1 MIRITRIV
9 GICGTRD
16 TCVNGRLV
24 RGYPDPTPIRNLIRS
39 LPQDHTCMVVSGGAS
54 GVDTAAFY
62 IAVSLKMPHATI
74 PYYSDLGRKG
84 GFARNETLVDF
95 VHELYAFWDLRSP
108 GTRHAIQ
115 IAKQAGKLRGVYG
128 STGEL
133 VETFDI

>member
-16 TCVNGRLV
+16 TCVSGRLV
-24 RGYPDPTPIRNLIRS
+24 PGYPSNIVRHFVRF
-39 LPQDHTCMVVSGGAS
+39 LPQDHTCMVVTGGAL
-54 GVDTAAFY
+54 GVDLVATSQAKA
-62 IAVSLKMPHATI
+62 LKMPDAVI

-95 VHELYAFWDLRSP
+95 VHELWAFWDLRSP

-115 IAKQAGKLRGVYG
+115 IAKQAGKLRDVYG
-128 STGEL
+128 PTGEL